1 MKKEI
6 ILRFLIFTIK
16 KKKDFFKGF
25 SSCKNIWLERT

>member
-16 KKKDFFKGF
+16 KKDFFKGF
-25 SSCKNIWLERT
+25 SSCKNICLERT